1 MSYVLDHQKQQQV
14 LGLGRL
20 GWPVRRIA
28 EATGVDRATAR
39 GYLLAAGIPV
49 RGRGRPGE
57 RAAKPAISAEVSTD
71 SLLGKPAMCAP
82 VSVDTPSPAPTR
94 APSASACEPYR
105 ELIIEALGHGRNA
118 VAIWQDLVDDHG
130 FAARYASVRRFV
142 LKLRFDKVD

>member
-39 GYLLAAGIPV
+39 GYLLAAGIAV

-57 RAAKPAISAEVSTD
+57 RAAKPAISIEVSTD
-71 SLLGKPAMCAP
+71 STLANPAIGETVSTDAASSAKSTSGSSGDSRGLCARGCTT
-82 VSVDTPSPAPTR
+82 V
-94 APSASACEPYR
+94 
-105 ELIIEALGHGRNA
+105 GR
-118 VAIWQDLVDDHG
+118 VKIDGCSLD
-130 FAARYASVRRFV
+130 
-142 LKLRFDKVD
+142 